1 MTKPYHTATPEQRP
15 AHNVPETYTVKRMK
29 TLALWTAGVL
39 VAVVGW
45 ILADLTGWAPVALLA
60 LIVAAAFGLA
70 GWLMLEYTNRAI
82 ERDLPRGER
91 RIKSTST
98 APIYFTRRMNVAGD
112 PVAVDEQPVDLG
124 GMKAG
129 DVKRALTYLRNGGKP
144 SRNAMRKSVDI
155 SQGQW
160 AKLMDWITDEGY
172 AEPLSNGSVRIV
184 GDLSAAI
191 DDLAAQLDRW

>member
-39 VAVVGW
+39 VAAVGW

-98 APIYFTRRMNVAGD
+98 GPIYFRRNITVAGD
-112 PVAVDEQPVDLG
+112 PVDVGETPIDFGSL
-124 GMKAG
+124 KAG
-129 DVKRALTYLRNGGKP
+129 QVQRALTYLRNGGAT
-144 SRNAMRKSVDI
+144 SRGAMTKALGI
-155 SQGQW
+155 SQGDW
-160 AKLMDWITDEGY
+160 AKLITGLEDLGIV
-172 AEPLSNGSVRIV
+172 ANNGRAGVQVV

>member
-1 MTKPYHTATPEQRP
+1 MTKPYQTATPEQRP
-15 AHNVPETYTVKRMK
+15 AHSAPETYTVKRMK

-39 VAVVGW
+39 VAAAGW

-98 APIYFTRRMNVAGD
+98 GPIYFRRNITVAGD
-112 PVAVDEQPVDLG
+112 PVDVGETPIDFGSL
-124 GMKAG
+124 KAG
-129 DVKRALTYLRNGGKP
+129 QVQRALTYLRNGGAT
-144 SRNAMRKSVDI
+144 SRGAMTKALGI
-155 SQGQW
+155 SQGDW
-160 AKLMDWITDEGY
+160 AKLITGLEDLGIV
-172 AEPLSNGSVRIV
+172 ANNGRAGVQVV